1 MTHPYPAFLRALAAF
16 TATMALLASSQPDPQ
31 PVLSV
36 VDKLA
41 IPDLDA
47 RLEALVPDDPEPFFL
62 LGEEVADEADSP
74 DGLRLARHLYIVAY
88 EIEREQHRGRP
99 LAPSICLALRRIE
112 RVEDARAWLSAIAGA
127 LDPRYAARDWSIPA
141 DDQPDWRTAL
151 KAAEML
157 GLVRAGEGLRA
168 LPLRDDPQVVA
179 LLERYGPHLGPA
191 GLTRIDTM
199 IRRWPCPE
207 CHNERPVRRPTDRG
221 NQTRLCNTC
230 LGNPGPELS
239 PAELRAHLL
248 LESRLLKGARRS
260 WAAQTA
266 LDDAAPLLDPDP
278 DALAPQLAVRYDL
291 DPSLRYWR
299 GGRWVAAPD
308 QPQSQPHDAPPPVP

>member
-1 MTHPYPAFLRALAAF
+1 
-16 TATMALLASSQPDPQ
+16 
-31 PVLSV
+31 
-36 VDKLA
+36 
-41 IPDLDA
+41 
-47 RLEALVPDDPEPFFL
+47 
-62 LGEEVADEADSP
+62 
-74 DGLRLARHLYIVAY
+74 
-88 EIEREQHRGRP
+88 
-99 LAPSICLALRRIE
+99 
-112 RVEDARAWLSAIAGA
+112 
-127 LDPRYAARDWSIPA
+127 
-141 DDQPDWRTAL
+141 
-151 KAAEML
+151 ML

-168 LPLRDDPQVVA
+168 LPLRDNPQVVA
-179 LLERYGPHLGPA
+179 LLERYGSNLGPT

-207 CHNERPVRRPTDRG
+207 CHNERSVRRPTARG

-239 PAELRAHLL
+239 PAEMRAHLL

-260 WAAQTA
+260 WSAQTA

-308 QPQSQPHDAPPPVP
+308 QPQSESHDPPPPVP